1 MSNSLTG
8 SCQCGAVRYE
18 CSSEPVFTGNCHC
31 RDCQKSTGGAYVPV
45 LAVPA
50 DSLKITGEVK
60 YYDSRADSGHTLSR
74 GFCPNCGARLFGKSS
89 GMPAII
95 AITAGS
101 LDDPSRFK
109 PAIDFYTSSA
119 QPWDHMNPQ
128 LPKFPKQP
136 KV

>member
-1 MSNSLTG
+1 MSAFSG

-18 CSSEPVFTGNCHC
+18 CAVEAVFTGNCHC
-31 RDCQKSTGGAYVPV
+31 RDCQKATGGAYVRV

-50 DSLKITGEVK
+50 DSLKITGDVK
-60 YYDSRADSGHTLSR
+60 YYDSRADSGHTFSR

-109 PAIDFYTSSA
+109 PSIDFFTSSA